1 MWAVCNRCTVC
12 NVTYDLLRLCKK
24 GRTTAPICHLLLIFK
39 RPWGGSLELCGV
51 STRAQTER
59 KSAFIA
65 FIWLWYPHVRV
76 VWFFFANDEVL
87 FCFSVSHVLR
97 FACVSESGLNKFSI
111 AVSYLP
117 YNKIGL
123 TVTRYAQTVFPFKY
137 HQRYTCT
144 LYVYT
149 LYVYYN
155 QALDVWNLKSWI
167 N

>member
-1 MWAVCNRCTVC
+1 MWTVCNRCTVC

-24 GRTTAPICHLLLIFK
+24 GRTTAPICHLLLILK
-39 RPWGGSLELCGV
+39 RPWGGVTGALRGEHKGADRAKVDLHCIYLIVISTCTSSMIFFLRTMEFYFVFPSLTYLD
-51 STRAQTER
+51 
-59 KSAFIA
+59 
-65 FIWLWYPHVRV
+65 LH
-76 VWFFFANDEVL
+76 
-87 FCFSVSHVLR
+87 
-97 FACVSESGLNKFSI
+97 VSESGLKKFSI

-137 HQRYTCT
+137 HQRYT
-144 LYVYT
+144 LYVHVYT

-155 QALDVWNLKSWI
+155 HALDVWNLKSWI

>member
-1 MWAVCNRCTVC
+1 MRGVTGALRGEHKGADRAKVGLHCIYLIVISTCTSSM
-12 NVTYDLLRLCKK
+12 
-24 GRTTAPICHLLLIFK
+24 I
-39 RPWGGSLELCGV
+39 
-51 STRAQTER
+51 
-59 KSAFIA
+59 
-65 FIWLWYPHVRV
+65 
-76 VWFFFANDEVL
+76 FFFANDEVL

-155 QALDVWNLKSWI
+155 HALDV
-167 N
+167 